1 MIAFVVFSIIFV
13 LLVSGLLFFIFR
25 MLIPS
30 IKSDSM
36 SNEDNLFSKEEIIAA
51 TGEPEFKQYDT
62 GLKAVVLCSPERKF
76 TNKRVNYKGKK
87 DCSLFKSIYSTEY
100 DCTWSCSGFGNCVTA
115 CPRQAIFIN
124 NSTAVVDRSLCNGCG
139 LCVSSCPKHLIELI
153 PATQTI
159 CEHCKADPSE
169 KNTCSM
175 YCKEIKTDFSNRKN
189 YEFWKK
195 CYKIL
200 TRK

>member
-1 MIAFVVFSIIFV
+1 MIAFIIFSIIFV
-13 LLVSGLLFFIFR
+13 LLVSGMLFFIFR

-30 IKSDSM
+30 IKTDSASSD
-36 SNEDNLFSKEEIIAA
+36 DFLFSKEEIIVA
-51 TGEPEFKQYDT
+51 TGEPEFKQNKT
-62 GLKAVVLCSPERKF
+62 GLKAVVLCSSKRKF
-76 TNKRVNYKGKK
+76 SNKRVNYKGKK

-100 DCTWSCSGFGNCVTA
+100 DCTWSCSGFGNCVDA
-115 CPRQAIFIN
+115 CPRQAIFIEN
-124 NSTAVVDRSLCNGCG
+124 NTAVVDTGLCNGCG

-153 PATQTI
+153 PETQNV

-175 YCKEIKTDFSNRKN
+175 YCKQIKTDFYKKKN
-189 YEFWKK
+189 FEFWEK